1 MNQNNTPDNQAARI
15 SYLEENRRFTRNSME
30 IALSLGDFQKQ
41 IHKQATHEQV
51 FQETQSRINK
61 LIPFDMSAFYLVD
74 QETSDLVLSLCTPD
88 SQTTFMEEQLE
99 FIIDKG
105 FMAWAIREPRG
116 VSIYSEDHEK
126 TLFLHVISTYS
137 RIRGMFVG
145 IFPDPEKKIQ
155 DISYDLTSIVLRNAA
170 NALESIEYYG
180 LLDKQGL
187 LLKKAH
193 DELEMRVRERT
204 AELTETN
211 RQLQREVEERKQ
223 AENNKE
229 ILLKEIHH
237 RVKNNMQIILSLLKM
252 QARQMGGGK
261 LMKFYKDSQDRIF
274 SMALVHEQLYQSK
287 DLSSIDFKNYVKK
300 LVRNLRASF
309 DQSLQDIVIKIDIED
324 VFIDI
329 DRAIP
334 CGLIIN
340 ELVSNAFKYAFP
352 REEKGVLQITM
363 HSEKDTIELV
373 IKDNGIGI
381 KDNGIGIKD
390 DEETKGKNTQ
400 GIQENSRGIQKNS
413 RGIQKNSRGIQKN
426 TLGIQLVQN
435 LVERQLS
442 GTINMVQN
450 HGTEY
455 RICFNL

>member
-1 MNQNNTPDNQAARI
+1 
-15 SYLEENRRFTRNSME
+15 ME

-51 FQETQSRINK
+51 FQETQYRINK
-61 LIPFDMSAFYLVD
+61 LIPFDISAFYLVN
-74 QETSDLVLSLCTPD
+74 QETSDLALSLCTPD
-88 SQTTFMEEQLE
+88 DQAGFVEDQLE
-99 FIIDKG
+99 FLIDKG

-116 VSIYSEDHEK
+116 ISVYSENHEK
-126 TLFLHVISTYS
+126 TIFLHVIATYS

-145 IFPDPEKKIQ
+145 IFSEPENKVQ

-193 DELEMRVRERT
+193 DELEARVLERT

-211 RQLQREVEERKQ
+211 RQLQRQVEERKQ
-223 AENNKE
+223 AEKNKE

-252 QARQMGGGK
+252 QARQIGDDK
-261 LMKFYKDSQDRIF
+261 LMKFCKDSQDRIF

-287 DLSSIDFKNYVKK
+287 DLSSIDFKSYVEK

-309 DQSLQDIVIKIDIED
+309 DQSLQDIVIKIDIKD
-324 VFIDI
+324 VYMDI
-329 DRAIP
+329 DLAIP

-340 ELVSNAFKYAFP
+340 ELVSNAFKYAFT
-352 REEKGVLQITM
+352 RDKKGILQIAM
-363 HSEKDTIELV
+363 HPKEDMIELM

-381 KDNGIGIKD
+381 PENY
-390 DEETKGKNTQ
+390 ETKEIK
-400 GIQENSRGIQKNS
+400 
-413 RGIQKNSRGIQKN
+413 
-426 TLGIQLVQN
+426 TLGVKLVQN
-435 LVERQLS
+435 LTEHQLS
-442 GTINMVQN
+442 GKINMKQN

-455 RICFNL
+455 NICFRTQPEGN